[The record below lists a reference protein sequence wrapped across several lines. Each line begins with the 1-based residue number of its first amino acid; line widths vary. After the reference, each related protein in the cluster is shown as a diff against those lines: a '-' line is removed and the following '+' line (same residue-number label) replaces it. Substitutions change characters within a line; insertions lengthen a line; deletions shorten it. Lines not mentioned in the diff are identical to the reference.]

1 MLLGGLANFI
11 SFKAGILFGNCGM
24 SSRCLGSCVIEGPG
38 EGPPL
43 PEGMDFSNLE
53 GLCYEIEGVPG
64 FAGEGE
70 HRPLGEGELDF
81 AGEDIY
87 RSLERLPEI
96 RVVEGS
102 CDARRWGSIACTE
115 TLAVCSKTP
124 CSAESSARAD
134 APAIY
139 YNIDRIRSWVRKHAL
154 NNLAFIFKQCLE
166 IDRPHDYERL
176 LRDPFLI
183 DLVKNV
189 YLATEETALAYLQV
203 HERAHCVGGIMD
215 EGKAT
220 ALGLYEAFKRYIFDK
235 EQLRRGHAYKLIPI
249 ESILASYL
257 TILRIAYHHYQMPGY
272 RDFVKYVKLPLVMPR
287 CRGLD
292 AVLIEYYK
300 GWTLHYRIIVHP
312 GRLFIK
318 WPGVRIIIDEISKE
332 TPLDYRGTRP
342 SRRLGPRDCGLY
354 EVWAPCDGTT
364 WVSPQYPTP

>member
-1 MLLGGLANFI
+1 
-11 SFKAGILFGNCGM
+11 M
-24 SSRCLGSCVIEGPG
+24 SSRCHVRCEVEGPE

-43 PEGMDFSNLE
+43 PEGMDFWDLE
-53 GLCYEIEGVPG
+53 GLCYEIEDVPG
-64 FAGEGE
+64 SVGKGEL
-70 HRPLGEGELDF
+70 RQLGEGELDF

-87 RSLERLPEI
+87 RSLERLREV

-102 CDARRWGSIACTE
+102 CDVRRWGSIACTE

-124 CSAESSARAD
+124 CSEGSSARAD

-166 IDRPHDYERL
+166 IDRPHDSERL
-176 LRDPFLI
+176 LRDPFLR

-215 EGKAT
+215 EGEAT

-235 EQLRRGHAYKLIPI
+235 EQLRRGHAYKPVPL
-249 ESILASYL
+249 ESFLASYL

-272 RDFVKYVKLPLVMPR
+272 RDFVKYVELPLVKPR

-292 AVLIEYYK
+292 SVVIEYE
-300 GWTLHYRIIVHP
+300 GRTLHYRITVSS
-312 GRLFIK
+312 GRLFI
-318 WPGVRIIIDEISKE
+318 E
-332 TPLDYRGTRP
+332 
-342 SRRLGPRDCGLY
+342 
-354 EVWAPCDGTT
+354 
-364 WVSPQYPTP
+364 